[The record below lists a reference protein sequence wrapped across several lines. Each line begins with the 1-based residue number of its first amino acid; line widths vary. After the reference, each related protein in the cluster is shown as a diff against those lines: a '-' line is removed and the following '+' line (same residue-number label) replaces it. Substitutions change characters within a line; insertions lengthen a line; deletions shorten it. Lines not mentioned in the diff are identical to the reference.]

1 VVSSSASHGATGRLT
16 RSDRLPG
23 IDGGAGKRG
32 FSTIVE
38 NPVEISGLSQL
49 AVVKSLV
56 LPESAYGEGR
66 LMAIFSILSG
76 S

>member
-1 VVSSSASHGATGRLT
+1 
-16 RSDRLPG
+16 
-23 IDGGAGKRG
+23 
-32 FSTIVE
+32 VE
-38 NPVEISGLSQL
+38 NSVEISGLSQL
-49 AVVKSLV
+49 AVMKSLV